1 MFQQQQRRRLQQ
13 FLCTFC
19 SKSFRD
25 RGKRNFHLRALHGVG
40 KKPVCPYCD
49 RQNFKSKTTF
59 YNHKRTCKSAHD
71 IVEALLL
78 QDDTAAAAVAVAVVT
93 SDDEVTMVSRD
104 TSAVTSAPAFVS
116 VDMTVDEISETE

>member
-71 IVEALLL
+71 IGEALLL
-78 QDDTAAAAVAVAVVT
+78 QDDMSGVAVVT
-93 SDDEVTMVSRD
+93 SEDEVTMVSRD
-104 TSAVTSAPAFVS
+104 TSAVTSAPSFVS